1 MYVCMQGNC
10 SGPPPFLNP
19 DPPVNADSGQ
29 CVITVHEDFLELHIQ
44 QSQLWIGN
52 LYVATPGLGSKNH
65 TTLIGVHGGDLYMTD
80 MTFIAD
86 GDKARAIDVNENSRV
101 YVGRTILDSD
111 CTCEHMRTCL
121 AQS

>member
-1 MYVCMQGNC
+1 MHAGQLQRVA
-10 SGPPPFLNP
+10 FLNP

-86 GDKARAIDVNENSRV
+86 GDKARAMDVNENSRV
-101 YVGRTILDSD
+101 YVGRTIPDSD